1 MYQGTRYYIQRPTG
15 YMKEGEPEWV
25 DMEFEPGKI
34 WRSGRFTSAAD
45 QVNDWRD
52 AGDQR
57 PLRIVKRTFRED
69 VCGTYDPGQLAKL
82 WNADADLEI
91 NDESLKF
98 EAPEDE
104 I

>member
-25 DMEFEPGKI
+25 DMEFEPGQI

-52 AGDQR
+52 AATSAPSGSSSGPSAR
-57 PLRIVKRTFRED
+57 TSAAPTTRI
-69 VCGTYDPGQLAKL
+69 
-82 WNADADLEI
+82 
-91 NDESLKF
+91 S
-98 EAPEDE
+98 
-104 I
+104 